1 MKASVRFFESAK
13 KGSPGSAASVIPLD
27 WPYGKTT
34 YSLYSSGLCR
44 EVEGLERVCYEG
56 ASPFYDFVKDMG
68 FLTAQHLGVEDVE
81 SFQQHWLNR
90 LKDLVEDAFT
100 EQERIKIQNEVF
112 GENKAEDY
120 MMKIL
125 RRHLKHTGYGRAW
138 KIQLGLFIVSVIVDI
153 MMTAAFLAD
162 VDEESLLLNLPSIVG
177 IIVHLTRF
185 IYGYLMGRT
194 TILPIVLY
202 DSLDGSFCDSVNE
215 TFYGLQGYYL
225 IFWIVF
231 YCSLHSILARKRGR
245 IPSE

>member
-185 IYGYLMGRT
+185 IYGYLMISWVALLYYR
-194 TILPIVLY
+194 LCCMIVSMAL
-202 DSLDGSFCDSVNE
+202 FA
-215 TFYGLQGYYL
+215 
-225 IFWIVF
+225 I
-231 YCSLHSILARKRGR
+231 A
-245 IPSE
+245 